1 MLVPAGQADILN
13 MWVGMRIKPLEE
25 EIVAWMLPLADGDAS
40 VIDADP
46 VALERRGAA
55 EADGSNINSSG
66 SIGLDP
72 EAFVP
77 MAAQDDGVVA
87 AGVRLVVVVLA
98 PKLVAEDQGD
108 IVLG

>member
-1 MLVPAGQADILN
+1 MLS
-13 MWVGMRIKPLEE
+13 
-25 EIVAWMLPLADGDAS
+25 LADAYVS

-55 EADGSNINSSG
+55 EADGSNINSSA
-66 SIGLDP
+66 SIYFDLEP
-72 EAFVP
+72 FVP
-77 MAAQDDGVVA
+77 MATQDDGVVA

-108 IVLG
+108 IILG